1 MNHTSRDLHEVR
13 LRYMKAET
21 AINDKN
27 IDLITKQ
34 RFQFG
39 AVKLQ
44 QATDQPSSLFNPI
57 AEVLETILE

>member
-44 QATDQPSSLFNPI
+44 
-57 AEVLETILE
+57 